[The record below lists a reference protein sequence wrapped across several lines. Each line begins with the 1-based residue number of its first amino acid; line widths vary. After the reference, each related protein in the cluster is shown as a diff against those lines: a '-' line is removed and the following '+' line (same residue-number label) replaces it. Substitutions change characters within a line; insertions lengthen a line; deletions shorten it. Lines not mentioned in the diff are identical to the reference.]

1 MIADMIRVVVG
12 LAAWVAGT
20 MIAVSVASFGANV
33 VLRNAGASPGMPV
46 ISGVPPAQAATPP
59 ALPTVPPAPPLTAV
73 PAKSTPAASAA
84 ASTHPPAASA
94 SPSPSPSQPAA
105 TGPSATQP
113 PAASPTATQPAT
125 AGSLRDYTLAG
136 GRVTLDLTQDSVQ
149 LVTAI
154 PDAGYSVQTWSG
166 TDWLRVDFSFGSQ
179 VSSLIASWYEHAPS
193 VTVTN

>member
-59 ALPTVPPAPPLTAV
+59 TVPPAPPLTVV
-73 PAKSTPAASAA
+73 PAKSTPAASAT

-94 SPSPSPSQPAA
+94 SPSSSPSQPAA

-113 PAASPTATQPAT
+113 SGASPTAT
-125 AGSLRDYTLAG
+125 AGRLRDYTLAG
-136 GRVTLDLTQDSVQ
+136 GRITLDLTQDAVQ

-166 TDWLRVDFSFGSQ
+166 TDWLRVDFSSGPQ